1 MAELCRYTPLPIAL
15 DEELIGINDKAL
27 KSELI
32 KSINPQYIIL
42 KPSLHGGINGG
53 EEWIELAQTHNI
65 GWWITS
71 ALESNV
77 GLNAIAHWC
86 AMLQEGKS
94 MNVSFEEIG
103 RLAVTFGHEGCVA
116 GQVCKVSAN
125 GTVAPCAAGDKLC
138 GIVEGVRGDY
148 AAVQVAGFAEV
159 PYSGSVGLG
168 HVSLC
173 ADGSGGVKAGAGREY
188 LVVSVDENA
197 QTAIIML

>member
-1 MAELCRYTPLPIAL
+1 
-15 DEELIGINDKAL
+15 
-27 KSELI
+27 
-32 KSINPQYIIL
+32 
-42 KPSLHGGINGG
+42 
-53 EEWIELAQTHNI
+53 
-65 GWWITS
+65 
-71 ALESNV
+71 
-77 GLNAIAHWC
+77 
-86 AMLQEGKS
+86 

-103 RLAVTFGHEGCVA
+103 RLAVTFGHEGCQA
-116 GQVCKVSAN
+116 GQVCKVSGN

-159 PYSGSVGLG
+159 PYSGSVALG

-173 ADGSGGVKAGAGREY
+173 ADGSGGVKAGEGREY

>member
-1 MAELCRYTPLPIAL
+1 
-15 DEELIGINDKAL
+15 
-27 KSELI
+27 
-32 KSINPQYIIL
+32 
-42 KPSLHGGINGG
+42 
-53 EEWIELAQTHNI
+53 
-65 GWWITS
+65 
-71 ALESNV
+71 
-77 GLNAIAHWC
+77 
-86 AMLQEGKS
+86 

-103 RLAVTFGHEGCVA
+103 RLAVTFGHEGCQA
-116 GQVCKVSAN
+116 GQVCKVSGN

-138 GIVEGVRGDY
+138 GLVEGVRGDY

-159 PYSGSVGLG
+159 PYSGSVALG